1 VELRRAVRD
10 DIDVIVWFVDAMLQD
25 MASYGGHP
33 LVEARRRDR
42 LLRAHVDACLVDADH
57 LLLLAVPGGAGSEP
71 LGLVEASVTG
81 LDELLRPKRVL
92 HIHALYVEPGHRR
105 QGVGRALLEAAL
117 AWGKERGCQEAALNA
132 LIGNPASHLYR
143 ATGFQAF
150 QVEMRRRF

>member
-1 VELRRAVRD
+1 VELRRAGRG

-42 LLRAHVDACLVDADH
+42 LLRAHVDACLADADH
-57 LLLLAVPGGAGSEP
+57 LFLLAVPAGEVPEP
-71 LGLVEASVTG
+71 LGLAEASVTG
-81 LDELLRPKRVL
+81 LDHLLQPKRVL

-105 QGVGRALLEAAL
+105 HGIGQALLEAAL
-117 AWGKERGCQEAALNA
+117 AWGKERGCREAALNV
-132 LIGNPASHLYR
+132 LTGNPASHLYQ

-150 QVEMRRRF
+150 QVEMRRRL